1 MIKGKEQEI
10 DIMKH
15 KVKPI
20 QQTPALSGNDAKR
33 IIEDVKRKPTK
44 AAIERNKRIS
54 KMVSEAMNA

>member
-1 MIKGKEQEI
+1 
-10 DIMKH
+10 MKH

-33 IIEDVKRKPTK
+33 IIEDVKRKPSK